1 MAAVPGSRKL
11 TLAEMREV
19 VLRELDHIPRWP
31 REEQGYLRQA
41 YWSWR
46 MRSLGKKAT
55 IENSPAAAMTA
66 ALASLGQDFPGMK
79 FEYDQRFF
87 KGAKRD

>member
-1 MAAVPGSRKL
+1 MTTAKEWKL

-19 VLRELDHIPRWP
+19 VLRELDHLPRWP
-31 REEQGYLRQA
+31 KEEQGYLRQT

-55 IENSPAAAMTA
+55 IESSPAAAMKA
-66 ALASLGQDFPGMK
+66 ALASLAQYFPAMK
-79 FEYDQRFF
+79 FE
-87 KGAKRD
+87 